1 MDKIIKQY
9 QSKFAHKFDM
19 DGKAI
24 DLREMCKNFPKV
36 KNRHGFVSLE
46 EISHA
51 IKLVLNG
58 YQPTSHNLYDPYEKS
73 IIANDF
79 TVVASHTEFVEWEQ
93 LYLWPLFQR
102 DVSPNHVKKISLDF
116 HPTAVI
122 TPCVIK
128 LSIDDKPYYFVWDGH
143 HTLQVCRLHGYTKF
157 KIDVI
162 DVDQIPKED
171 IIAQGFDPDDR
182 IGFGVW
188 MAGNNMVRINS
199 RNKRPLH
206 AYDEFM
212 IKLETKDQDTVS
224 IWNIMQKHTVTPH
237 RQSKAPK
244 CLTQIKSAIECYDLE
259 DDKGIRGRFLDR
271 SLAFHTKVWPEA
283 PIELEMFRPMA
294 YLYQKA
300 NVEGVKLDEQW
311 DIEIAKLL
319 TSQFGDPETAQDRLK
334 KSFWKANEDGTGK
347 GKLPKDDKGRV
358 LNGLLCLY
366 HQKGGTNIHTPRPE
380 YQWQI

>member
-1 MDKIIKQY
+1 
-9 QSKFAHKFDM
+9 
-19 DGKAI
+19 
-24 DLREMCKNFPKV
+24 
-36 KNRHGFVSLE
+36 
-46 EISHA
+46 
-51 IKLVLNG
+51 
-58 YQPTSHNLYDPYEKS
+58 
-73 IIANDF
+73 
-79 TVVASHTEFVEWEQ
+79 
-93 LYLWPLFQR
+93 
-102 DVSPNHVKKISLDF
+102 
-116 HPTAVI
+116 
-122 TPCVIK
+122 
-128 LSIDDKPYYFVWDGH
+128 
-143 HTLQVCRLHGYTKF
+143 
-157 KIDVI
+157 
-162 DVDQIPKED
+162 
-171 IIAQGFDPDDR
+171 
-182 IGFGVW
+182 
-188 MAGNNMVRINS
+188 
-199 RNKRPLH
+199 
-206 AYDEFM
+206 M